1 MKHHRTFGGAA
12 WVYLNDPTD
21 ARKVMETLLGLA
33 GVENVMSREEAAR
46 HWGLLPERVGHLC
59 VFGDRDTV
67 FGEMDGEY
75 EDLPEGYRSHGSPH
89 EARVPLIIYNYQG
102 ALPPAERFVHN
113 ADLTHM
119 LYR

>member
-1 MKHHRTFGGAA
+1 MPR
-12 WVYLNDPTD
+12 D
-21 ARKVMETLLGLA
+21 EA
-33 GVENVMSREEAAR
+33 GR
-46 HWGLLPERVGHLC
+46 HWGLLPGRIGQLC
-59 VFGDRDTV
+59 VFGARYTV

-89 EARVPLIIYNYQG
+89 ELQVPLILYNYQDK
-102 ALPPAERFVHN
+102 LLPAERFVHN